1 MYTYDVQHVDFRFD
15 QVKEMGEIDAQEA
28 VKAFRSFPF
37 KEQHQKAR
45 SLSKPTFPTI
55 SFRSRADKWTL
66 AIWSIE
72 PDLYNVYLEG
82 DWKNVTV
89 ETPDQS
95 FIVNAIERFFS
106 GGRSDLYEQ
115 MAGRPG
121 AVTAQRLWR
130 RILTKLSRRV

>member
-1 MYTYDVQHVDFRFD
+1 MYTYDVQYVDFRFD
-15 QVKEMGEIDAQEA
+15 QVKEMGEIDAQGA

-37 KEQHQKAR
+37 KEQLQKAR
-45 SLSKPTFPTI
+45 SLSEPTFPTI
-55 SFRSRADKWTL
+55 SFRSQPDKWAL

-72 PDLYNVYLEG
+72 SDLYDVYLEG
-82 DWKNVTV
+82 DGKKVTV
-89 ETPDQS
+89 ETRDQS

-121 AVTAQRLWR
+121 AVTAQRLWH
-130 RILTKLSRRV
+130 RIVSMFSRHG